1 VAPKGSSRSGR
12 RSVTFGHA
20 RSSAALTQ
28 PWKYVVLATAA
39 GTLQGLRPGVVPTLI
54 GAGAAGA
61 LAVRAGALLPH

>member
-1 VAPKGSSRSGR
+1 MAPKGSSRSGR

-39 GTLQGLRPGVVPTLI
+39 GTLLGLRPGGVPPLL

-61 LAVRAGALLPH
+61 LAVLAGVPLPH